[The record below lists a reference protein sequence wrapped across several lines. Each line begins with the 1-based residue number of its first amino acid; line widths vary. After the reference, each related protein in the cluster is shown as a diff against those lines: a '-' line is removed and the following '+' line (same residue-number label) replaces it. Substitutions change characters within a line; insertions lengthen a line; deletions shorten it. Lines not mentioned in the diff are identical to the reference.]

1 MWKLHIQERTI
12 NPMFFDQKSKKKQ
25 NSLAVESNR
34 QSYKEISQDFY
45 TNVEKKQKN

>member
-1 MWKLHIQERTI
+1 
-12 NPMFFDQKSKKKQ
+12 MFFDQKSKKKKQ

-45 TNVEKKQKN
+45 TNVEKKQKTKKPG